1 MHCTRPITE
10 SVTWVGGCDRR
21 LSRFEN
27 LFLIPNGVAYH
38 SYLITDEKTA
48 LMDTVDASIS
58 RQFNENVEYALHG
71 RELDYLVINH
81 VEPDH
86 CANIE
91 ALMLRYPN
99 MKIIGN
105 VKTHTILSQFYDSD
119 MASRAVTVK
128 DGDTLSLG
136 RHTLRFF
143 TAPMVHWPEVMMTY
157 EESEKLL
164 FTADAFG
171 GFGALDGRLF
181 DDEVVLQGRWMDD
194 VRRYYANIVGK
205 YGAQVQMAMK
215 KVAGLEI
222 SMLCPLHGLIWRSH
236 IDLIWEKYQLWSKY
250 LPEEKALAVFFGS
263 MYGDTENAVNILTT
277 ALAERGITN
286 LRVYDVSSTPVD
298 QLIGEVFRCSHLLIG
313 CVTYNNGI
321 YPAMANVLHDMKA
334 LTLQNR
340 TVGIIQNGT
349 WAPASGKL
357 IQEEL
362 AAMKGMT
369 VLEPVVTLKSS
380 LKPDSREQLLAL
392 ADAIAESMS

>member
-99 MKIIGN
+99 MKIVGN

-136 RHTLRFF
+136 KHTLRFF

-157 EESEKLL
+157 DESEKLL

-222 SMLCPLHGLIWRSH
+222 RMLCPLHGLIWRSH

>member
-71 RELDYLVINH
+71 RELDYLIINH

-99 MKIIGN
+99 MKIVGN

-136 RHTLRFF
+136 KHTLRFF

-181 DDEVVLQGRWMDD
+181 DDEVVLQGRWMDE

-222 SMLCPLHGLIWRSH
+222 RMLCPLHGLIWRSH

>member
-99 MKIIGN
+99 MKIVGN

-136 RHTLRFF
+136 KHTLRFF

-205 YGAQVQMAMK
+205 YGTQVQMAMK

-222 SMLCPLHGLIWRSH
+222 KILCPLHGLIWRSH

>member
-99 MKIIGN
+99 MKIVGN

-136 RHTLRFF
+136 KHTLRFF

-222 SMLCPLHGLIWRSH
+222 KILCPLHGLIWRSH

>member
-136 RHTLRFF
+136 KHTLRFF

-222 SMLCPLHGLIWRSH
+222 RMLCPLHGLIWRSH